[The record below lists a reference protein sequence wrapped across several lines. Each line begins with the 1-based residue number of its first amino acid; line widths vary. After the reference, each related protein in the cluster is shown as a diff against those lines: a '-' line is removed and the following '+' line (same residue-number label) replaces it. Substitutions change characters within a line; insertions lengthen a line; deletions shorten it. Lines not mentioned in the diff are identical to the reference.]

1 MRNKTDDVRKAD
13 RKSHGPN
20 LPMKRNW
27 CPKMDTINPEL
38 TQKHGPE
45 NGKRRKNASPEN
57 SEIESSSFAKGLKN
71 PQEYII
77 ITDDSLMETKKNI
90 GRFFY
95 ESGLDFDAVNLPS
108 FQRMISLCSDQT
120 ECHFPTCQEL
130 KGWIFKDVMKEV
142 REYVDEIRNSWA
154 ETGCSILLDEWTDEK
169 GRNLVNILV
178 DSPRGTVYLRSSD
191 ITDCVGFVNDMLLF
205 LDRVIME
212 VGINNVVQIMTNST
226 TAFMNEVGKQLM
238 EKYRPICWT
247 FSASS
252 CIELMLEK
260 LEGIDLIKETLEKTK
275 IITQFIHSR
284 PDVLKLLRDQIDGRT
299 LVEPSKIRSAQP
311 YLILDNIVFEEE
323 NLKKMFLS
331 SDFKSKML
339 TSTME
344 GKQVAD
350 LVADRSFWSGAS
362 MTVKGVI
369 PLVRVI
375 DWMNKK
381 NKEQIGY
388 IYETIDQA
396 KEMIKKGFN
405 KKSPYEQFWKA
416 IDEVWDEFLY
426 SPLHSACYY
435 LNPNLFYSTDVYIDS
450 EVTTGLCYCIV
461 KSTEDLHV
469 KDRMIIQ
476 MEKYRTAKALWWSE
490 YGIECPELQ
499 RLAIRILSQTCDGA
513 SKFRLKRSLA
523 ETLLTKGRTRIE
535 QKRLTDMVF
544 LQYNMRLRNFAS
556 GMADYITSDQIDLMD
571 DWIVDKT
578 QNNVS
583 ENDDKTWMDLDGG
596 STTDQGVIDLDGP
609 SCFCPKVEI
618 V

>member
-27 CPKMDTINPEL
+27 CPIMDSINPEL

-45 NGKRRKNASPEN
+45 NGKRRKSASSEN
-57 SEIESSSFAKGLKN
+57 SEIESSYFAKGLKN
-71 PQEYII
+71 PLESIT
-77 ITDDSLMETKKNI
+77 ITDDDSLTETKKGI

-95 ESGLDFDAVNLPS
+95 ESGLDLDAVNLPS
-108 FQRMISLCSDQT
+108 FQRMISLCSEQT
-120 ECHFPTCQEL
+120 ECQIPTCQEL

-169 GRNLVNILV
+169 ARNLVNILV

-191 ITDCVGFVNDMLLF
+191 ITDCVGFVNDMLF
-205 LDRVIME
+205 
-212 VGINNVVQIMTNST
+212 
-226 TAFMNEVGKQLM
+226 
-238 EKYRPICWT
+238 
-247 FSASS
+247 
-252 CIELMLEK
+252 
-260 LEGIDLIKETLEKTK
+260 
-275 IITQFIHSR
+275 R

-426 SPLHSACYY
+426 SPLHSAGHY

-469 KDRMIIQ
+469 QDRMIIQ
-476 MEKYRTAKALWWSE
+476 MEKYRTAKGAFRLGCVGDPRYDVNPALWWSE

-513 SKFRLKRSLA
+513 SKFQLKRSM
-523 ETLLTKGRTRIE
+523 T
-535 QKRLTDMVF
+535 
-544 LQYNMRLRNFAS
+544 
-556 GMADYITSDQIDLMD
+556 DYITSDQIDLMD
-571 DWIVDKT
+571 DWIVDKA
-578 QNNVS
+578 QNDVS

-609 SCFCPKVEI
+609 SCFCPKVET